1 VILSIEKREAEEKA
15 AELARKKEEL
25 EQETRRKEE
34 ETRMHL
40 AEIEEIRKKKA
51 EDEEEKEKLVCLN
64 CQQQV
69 RSVICFLSCS
79 QLFGLIW
86 FLTFVCQAR
95 ELQEKEE
102 RYSKL
107 EEEEKKVKE
116 EQERIQQE
124 VTITEK
130 KNC

>member
-1 VILSIEKREAEEKA
+1 MILCVEKREAEEKA

-25 EQETRRKEE
+25 EQETKRKEE

-64 CQQQV
+64 YKSGV
-69 RSVICFLSCS
+69 LFVFCFS

-86 FLTFVCQAR
+86 LLTFVCQAR

-102 RYSKL
+102 RYTKL

-130 KNC
+130 KSC

>member
-1 VILSIEKREAEEKA
+1 
-15 AELARKKEEL
+15 
-25 EQETRRKEE
+25 
-34 ETRMHL
+34 M
-40 AEIEEIRKKKA
+40 
-51 EDEEEKEKLVCLN
+51 
-64 CQQQV
+64 
-69 RSVICFLSCS
+69 
-79 QLFGLIW
+79 IW

-102 RYSKL
+102 RFTKL

-130 KNC
+130 KNCQLNY